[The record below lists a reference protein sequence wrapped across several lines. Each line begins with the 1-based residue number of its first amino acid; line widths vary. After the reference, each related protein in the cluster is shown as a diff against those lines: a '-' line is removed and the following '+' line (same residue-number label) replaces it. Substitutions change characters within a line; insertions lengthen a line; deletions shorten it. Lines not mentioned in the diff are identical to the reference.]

1 MKKKIILFHQLL
13 LKFMVLLPLFAGG
26 CSLEDERDLCC
37 GLNMMRYTYHNAG
50 VEYLDRVVH
59 KMEYHLFDST
69 GMYLHPL
76 VGYGGTWDRVSLD
89 GLSAGRYTIVA
100 LANLEG
106 YGSLHGHIGSGLDK
120 FRLEVDSLFDG
131 NGTFCSGDSLYWG
144 EQTFCIEEGMK
155 RTFTTEMN
163 SIHCCLHVKVE
174 WERLPQYS
182 EGYRFCL
189 EGVGNGVGL
198 HQDDKTLAT
207 GGHLFPSVAGY
218 SGRMMK
224 DVSLYRLTLE
234 EKMYTLRYTDDNIP
248 VFRLYNGDT
257 PVTRPIDLKRA
268 FREWGWYPDSD
279 VEQRYSIRLKIRA
292 DGSIIVNP
300 GIEGAV
306 NDWIDGGNIGY

>member
-1 MKKKIILFHQLL
+1 MKRMIILFHRS
-13 LKFMVLLPLFAGG
+13 FIGFWIMVLMLAGG

-37 GLNMMRYTYHNAG
+37 GQNVMRYTYHIAG
-50 VEYLDRVVH
+50 EEIIDKVAE

-76 VGYGGTWDRVSLD
+76 SACSETWDWLSLE

-100 LANLEG
+100 IANLYG
-106 YGSLHGHIGSGLDK
+106 YGSLHGHVCSGLDK
-120 FRLEVDSLFDG
+120 FRLEVDSLFGED
-131 NGTFCSGDSLYWG
+131 GTFCSGDSLYWG
-144 EQTFCIEEGMK
+144 EQEFCIEEGTK

-163 SIHCCLHVKVE
+163 NIHCCLDVKVE

-189 EGVGNGVGL
+189 EGVGKGVGL
-198 HQDDKTLAT
+198 HQDDNTLAA
-207 GGHLFPSVAGY
+207 GGHLFPYVADY
-218 SGRMMK
+218 SGRMMI
-224 DVSLYRLTLE
+224 DVPLYRLTLE
-234 EKMYTLRYTDDNIP
+234 ESMYTLRYTDKNIP

-279 VEQRYSIRLKIRA
+279 AEQRYSIRLKIRA

-300 GIEGAV
+300 GIEGMI
-306 NDWIDGGNIGY
+306 NDWIDGGYIGY